1 MWSISDFYSTISLP
15 DDEGDLR
22 RGAFPSAVAR
32 GPSILWN
39 APVVPVTCE
48 DEFARAVRLGLVARH
63 APGENQ
69 VLVTSEEHGPVIL
82 ETSEHGAIDLRA
94 PLEAVRVWTAV
105 EPDGGVLPG
114 DAVVVGMAFRYR
126 GDACFRPAAPD
137 PAEDARIRGRDP
149 YVFEAATLT
158 LGAGERV
165 VGATWKSEFE
175 YVKQI
180 TFTTS
185 RGRVHAFGAACPRAP
200 AFVDAA
206 SEGGAALVGFR
217 GLREVYASHVA
228 WERCDP
234 SAVGDPRDCFGG
246 GPFTP
251 TELYFSNAWTRRRCP
266 VLVRE
271 LCKLSRAS
279 QLPKEEWSEYTLAR
293 AIWDLPLDSA
303 RLFAQPEAIFRRII
317 LFV

>member
-1 MWSISDFYSTISLP
+1 M
-15 DDEGDLR
+15 
-22 RGAFPSAVAR
+22 
-32 GPSILWN
+32 
-39 APVVPVTCE
+39 
-48 DEFARAVRLGLVARH
+48 
-63 APGENQ
+63 
-69 VLVTSEEHGPVIL
+69 
-82 ETSEHGAIDLRA
+82 
-94 PLEAVRVWTAV
+94 
-105 EPDGGVLPG
+105 LPG

-217 GLREVYASHVA
+217 GLREVYV
-228 WERCDP
+228 RCEDI
-234 SAVGDPRDCFGG
+234 SRTGRGDAAAATWIFRGD
-246 GPFTP
+246 
-251 TELYFSNAWTRRRCP
+251 ESRRRRGRDVETSRPAQVRVARSLGAVRSVGRRRSQRLLRRRP
-266 VLVRE
+266 VYADRTLLLQRAVR
-271 LCKLSRAS
+271 
-279 QLPKEEWSEYTLAR
+279 
-293 AIWDLPLDSA
+293 
-303 RLFAQPEAIFRRII
+303 RRIGPRI
-317 LFV
+317 GRGDAAAGRDADPPGRRRGRDAGPPSG